1 MLVNV
6 AIGRRDDPDA
16 IEELKQ
22 LVVSAD
28 IEPAATISVR
38 RDRPDPAYFIGSGKV
53 EELKSEAAAVS
64 AGLVVFDVALS
75 PAQQRN
81 LQQALGLWV
90 LDRTALILFIFSQR
104 AKSREGKLQVELA
117 QLRHLSTQLVR
128 GWSHLER
135 QRGGLGKTGGPGEKQ
150 IELDRRMIGVR
161 VRRLRERLKQSEKQ
175 RRTRRRARSRDY
187 VVSISLVGYTNAGKS
202 TLFNALTSAGV
213 YAADQLFAT
222 LDTTARK
229 CRLTTNGHTGT
240 EAVISDTV
248 GFIRGLPHQLIEAFK
263 STLDETAEADL
274 LLHVVDAASP
284 ARAEQMAEVERV
296 LADIGADE
304 VPVIVVYNKID
315 LTGRA
320 PSVVRDAR
328 DNIAA
333 VSVSAQTELGLELL
347 REAIVEFVERSADA
361 SETFAAA
368 KQGEDAPSWPGAA
381 AA

>member
-1 MLVNV
+1 MVSV
-6 AIGRRDDPDA
+6 AVKRREDPDA

-28 IEPAATISVR
+28 IVPAAILAVR
-38 RDRPDPAYFIGSGKV
+38 RDRPDAAFFIGSGKV
-53 EELKSEAAAVS
+53 EELKAEAAAAN
-64 AGLVVFDVALS
+64 AGLVIFDVALS

-81 LQQALGLWV
+81 LEQALNLWV
-90 LDRTALILFIFSQR
+90 LDRTALILYIFSQR
-104 AKSREGKLQVELA
+104 AQSREGKLQVELA
-117 QLRHLSTQLVR
+117 QLEHLSTRLVR

-150 IELDRRMIGVR
+150 IELDRRMIGVK
-161 VRRLRERLKQSEKQ
+161 VRRLRERLKQSAKQ
-175 RRTRRRARSRDY
+175 RRTRRRARSRND

-202 TLFNALTSAGV
+202 TLFNALTQGRA

-229 CRLTTNGHTGT
+229 CHLGENGHARI

-296 LADIGADE
+296 LADIGADK
-304 VPVIVVYNKID
+304 VPTLVVYNKID
-315 LTGRA
+315 VVGRA
-320 PSVVRDAR
+320 AAVERDAR

-333 VSVSAQTELGLELL
+333 VSVSAQSGSGLELL
-347 REAIVEFVERSADA
+347 RDAIVEFVERSMSLDNAGA
-361 SETFAAA
+361 VTIWS
-368 KQGEDAPSWPGAA
+368 EDAPSRPSAA
-381 AA
+381 

>member
-1 MLVNV
+1 ML
-6 AIGRRDDPDA
+6 
-16 IEELKQ
+16 
-22 LVVSAD
+22 
-28 IEPAATISVR
+28 SVR
-38 RDRPDPAYFIGSGKV
+38 RDRPDPKFFVGAGKV
-53 EELKSEAAAVS
+53 DELKIEAAAAT
-64 AGLVVFDVALS
+64 AGLVIFDVALS

-81 LQQALGLWV
+81 LEQTLGLWV
-90 LDRTALILFIFSQR
+90 LDRTALILYIFSQR
-104 AKSREGKLQVELA
+104 AQSREGKLQVELA
-117 QLRHLSTQLVR
+117 QLQHLSTRLVR

-150 IELDRRMIGVR
+150 IEIDRRLIGVQ
-161 VRRLRERLKQSEKQ
+161 VKRLRERLKQAAKQ
-175 RRTRRRARSRDY
+175 RRTRRRARSRND

-202 TLFNALTSAGV
+202 TLFNALTEAGV

-229 CRLTTNGHTGT
+229 CYLGKGRNGHGAT

-263 STLDETAEADL
+263 STLNETAEAGL

-296 LADIGADE
+296 LREIGADN
-304 VPVIVVYNKID
+304 VPTIVVYNKID
-315 LTGRA
+315 VVGRG
-320 PSVVRDAR
+320 PSVERESR

-333 VSVSAQTELGLELL
+333 VSVSAQSGLGLELL
-347 REAIVEFVERSADA
+347 RDSIVEFIERSAGGDD
-361 SETFAAA
+361 SPTNA
-368 KQGEDAPSWPGAA
+368 KQDENLNSWPSAA